1 MQITGSLKSWKF
13 VLYCCLIAL
22 QMQKSEILWQV
33 LSVEDSFLENFIL
46 QLFGY
51 LALKLV
57 NSDQEYFIYI
67 FYLFFSS
74 ILPAGTS
81 LKRDFLCPSS
91 DVCDISKRNCLSV
104 SGTLL

>member
-67 FYLFFSS
+67 FCLFFS
-74 ILPAGTS
+74 LFYQ
-81 LKRDFLCPSS
+81 LVHL
-91 DVCDISKRNCLSV
+91 
-104 SGTLL
+104 